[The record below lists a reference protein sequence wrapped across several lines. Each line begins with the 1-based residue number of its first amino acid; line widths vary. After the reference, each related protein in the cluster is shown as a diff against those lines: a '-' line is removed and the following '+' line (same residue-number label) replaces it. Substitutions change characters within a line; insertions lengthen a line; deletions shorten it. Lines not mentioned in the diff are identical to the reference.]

1 MNPKSRERDV
11 AAAVEV
17 VDIAKTVAAGVAVVV
32 FWRWGTF
39 LLARGWFGCDTVA
52 EGRES
57 HRLEAPE
64 RIAELRYL
72 NDAEM
77 LNDNVNEATKLS
89 I

>member
-17 VDIAKTVAAGVAVVV
+17 VDIAKTVAAGVAEVVS
-32 FWRWGTF
+32 WRWGTF
-39 LLARGWFGCDTVA
+39 LLTRGWFGCDTVV

-77 LNDNVNEATKLS
+77 LNDGMNYAMKLS
-89 I
+89 M